1 MHYRF
6 VQCVPKNQSQ
16 PIKNKR
22 SIMERNQSPYVYEP
36 NAEGVRNFHIGDILS
51 ITTGRLVSP
60 RRMDGVY
67 DILNYMTGDDLFT
80 HQLIRA
86 AEECAPALREQHPDL
101 TDVDVPEEF
110 HGEEHVQRWLGDLV
124 MRHGESRPV
133 MPLHPEEHTVIDPIA
148 EAHFMGFGHKV
159 MPFTL
164 PEDPEPEF

>member
-1 MHYRF
+1 
-6 VQCVPKNQSQ
+6 
-16 PIKNKR
+16 
-22 SIMERNQSPYVYEP
+22 MERNQSPYVYEP

-101 TDVDVPEEF
+101 TDVDAGGVPWRGTRPKMARRF
-110 HGEEHVQRWLGDLV
+110 GDAT
-124 MRHGESRPV
+124 R
-133 MPLHPEEHTVIDPIA
+133 
-148 EAHFMGFGHKV
+148 
-159 MPFTL
+159 
-164 PEDPEPEF
+164 